1 MHNQGE
7 KHQQVINRL
16 EKDNKNLN
24 EKLEVSS
31 KSMITEHGGLEK
43 KLERLIEER
52 DRITKDLD
60 LVKNERDKKIDEM
73 KK

>member
-1 MHNQGE
+1 
-7 KHQQVINRL
+7 
-16 EKDNKNLN
+16 
-24 EKLEVSS
+24 
-31 KSMITEHGGLEK
+31 MITEHGGLEK

>member
-1 MHNQGE
+1 
-7 KHQQVINRL
+7 
-16 EKDNKNLN
+16 
-24 EKLEVSS
+24 
-31 KSMITEHGGLEK
+31 MITEHGGLEK

-60 LVKNERDKKIDEM
+60 MVKNERDKKIDEM